1 MTEPLLLELEQKL
14 IEIVTNNEHTVSDIC
29 ELLFPAVSG
38 YSDVK
43 LSLMCMMAN
52 PYDGERRERIHVL
65 MHGKPGCGKTAL
77 MEPLEKN
84 WGALYLSMDPT
95 SASMKG
101 DGRKDDHGIKKLNQ
115 YDGGIVCID
124 DFELMKELNALRD
137 VMESG
142 KYTITK
148 GGTHTEYAARCRII
162 AATNDITKIPAPV
175 INRFDIIHKFD
186 APTIQQSMD
195 ILDMM
200 LCDNSD
206 VIDHLPLLQHYLSL
220 AQAHTPVYTPKPEI
234 REIFKI
240 HFEKYGQPIEPG
252 QEGKEGKEGRWIAG
266 VLRVAKALARLGLTD
281 IGPDQISQ
289 ALEMKQQ
296 SDQIIKGAD

>member
-1 MTEPLLLELEQKL
+1 LPEPLFLE
-14 IEIVTNNEHTVSDIC
+14 IEHKIKELVTNDEHTIPEIC

-43 LSLMCMMAN
+43 LSLLCMMAN

-65 MHGKPGCGKTAL
+65 LHGKPGCGKTAL
-77 MEPLEKN
+77 MEPLEMN

-101 DGRKDDHGIKKLNQ
+101 DGRKEDHGIKKLNQ
-115 YDGGIVCID
+115 YDGGIVAID

-162 AATNDITKIPAPV
+162 AATNDISKIPAPV
-175 INRFDIIHKFD
+175 ISRFDIIHKFD

-200 LCDNSD
+200 LCDNSG
-206 VIDHLPLLQHYLSL
+206 VTSPLPMLQHYLSIV
-220 AQAHTPVYTPKPEI
+220 QAHNPTYTPKPEI
-234 REIFKI
+234 RAVFQKY
-240 HFEKYGQPIEPG
+240 FEVHGKPTEAGQ
-252 QEGKEGKEGRWIAG
+252 EGKEGRWIAG
-266 VLRVAKALARLGLTD
+266 VLRIAMALARLGLTD
-281 IGPDQISQ
+281 IGPGQISQ
-289 ALEMKQQ
+289 ALEMKRQ
-296 SDQIIKGAD
+296 SDAIVVKQN

>member
-1 MTEPLLLELEQKL
+1 MPEPLLLELEHKIKEL
-14 IEIVTNNEHTVSDIC
+14 VTENDHAIPELC
-29 ELLFPAVSG
+29 ELLFPNVSG

-65 MHGKPGCGKTAL
+65 LHGKPGCGKTAL
-77 MEPLEKN
+77 MEPLEAN
-84 WGALYLSMDPT
+84 WGALYLSMDPS
-95 SASMKG
+95 SASLKG
-101 DGRKDDHGIKKLNQ
+101 DGRKDDHGIKKLHQ

-124 DFELMKELNALRD
+124 DFELMKELNTLRD

-162 AATNDITKIPAPV
+162 AATNDIAKVPAPV
-175 INRFDIIHKFD
+175 INRFDLIHKFD
-186 APTIQQSMD
+186 APTIQQSMA
-195 ILDMM
+195 ILDLM
-200 LCDNSD
+200 LGENPDEVNYQ
-206 VIDHLPLLQHYLSL
+206 PMLQYYYSFVN
-220 AQAHTPVYTPKPEI
+220 AHDPVYTPKPEI
-234 REIFKI
+234 REIFKV
-240 HFEKYGQPIEPG
+240 HFEKYGRPIESG

-296 SDQIIKGAD
+296 SDQIIKGVN